1 MCACSGPHSRRR
13 HRDRRPLP
21 LGIELLHPRG
31 AAPPGGAERGLDV
44 SSLDRNANWRCPSH
58 GVESGP
64 NQEVHLGT
72 KAFNALY
79 RRLSHAGFAPDF
91 VRSALL
97 PDWWSKDC
105 EKDPQLLADLSFRVA
120 RFLNLPLSVVEGAG
134 ALAAPV
140 YAGARLRH
148 VRNIDADR
156 LGPAIH
162 TGLSIAAAVAR
173 SLRGAPA
180 VRLPPSDAVEWSE
193 QLLATS
199 PNVGL
204 TAVASDLWNR
214 GIPVVHVELLP
225 TPKFQGLA
233 CVVGDRPVILL
244 GHGNDEPARLLIHA
258 AHEAGHVANRHCAP
272 DAPVVD
278 EEDDVPAGPD
288 PSGIEPTAESFAW
301 SLLGGGRELPPLRG
315 GDYRTLA
322 NEAVALEQRTHVDAG
337 VLLWSYANRAQKF
350 PDAQMALKALYRH
363 VGARQAL
370 RDVFDRHVDLE
381 SASETDRALLRC
393 VFLDPERDGRP
404 V

>member
-1 MCACSGPHSRRR
+1 M
-13 HRDRRPLP
+13 
-21 LGIELLHPRG
+21 
-31 AAPPGGAERGLDV
+31 
-44 SSLDRNANWRCPSH
+44 
-58 GVESGP
+58 
-64 NQEVHLGT
+64 GT
-72 KAFNALY
+72 NAFNSLL
-79 RRLSHAGFAPDF
+79 RRLSRAGFTRDF

-148 VRNIDADR
+148 VRNVDADR

-162 TGLSIAAAVAR
+162 TGLSVAAAVVR
-173 SLRGAPA
+173 SLRDAPSA
-180 VRLPPSDAVEWSE
+180 RMPPSDATAWSE
-193 QLLATS
+193 DLLAAAPS
-199 PNVGL
+199 LGL
-204 TAVASDLWNR
+204 AAVASDLWNR

-225 TPKFQGLA
+225 VPKFQGLA
-233 CVVGDRPVILL
+233 CIVGDRPVILV
-244 GHGNDEPARLLIHA
+244 GHGNDEPARLLVHV

-278 EEDDVPAGPD
+278 EEDDVPDAPD
-288 PSGIEPTAESFAW
+288 PSGIEATAESFAW
-301 SLLGGGRELPPLRG
+301 SLLGGGRELPLLRD
-315 GDYRTLA
+315 GDYRALA
-322 NEAVALEQRTHVDAG
+322 NEAVALEQSTRVDAG
-337 VLLWSYANRAQKF
+337 VLLWSYANRSKRF
-350 PDAQMALKALYRH
+350 PDAQMASKALYRH

-370 RDVFDRHVDLE
+370 RDLFDQHVDLE
-381 SASETDRALLRC
+381 SAGETDRALLRC